1 VLASHPTL
9 AKFLLR
15 QQLLVA
21 TSFAAYVVFASLRVP
36 VNALAVILAALMLGN
51 LGTSCMEALKS
62 LYDKRPVPY
71 NWLAFVALLALTTPV
86 YVTATMW
93 SVGWLLFPHEDLT
106 WKNIWPGWEFSA
118 LASMVFGITSYG
130 FSRLK
135 TRLETRN
142 RELQEA
148 LTSRIVRLE
157 LQDQELQRA
166 REIQESLL
174 PREIPQM
181 EKFQIACVWQP
192 ARSVG
197 GDYFDV
203 LKVAQN
209 KIGICIADVVGKGV
223 SAALL
228 MANVQAAVRAFAL
241 DAGGPASVC
250 TRINSVLCG
259 NIAHDKFVT
268 FFYGLLDGATGSL
281 TYCNAGHLPPI
292 LIHNSGPSVPLTTG
306 GIVLGFSSDVEYEE
320 GTVRIERGDRLAL
333 FTDGITEATN
343 ANGNEYGDCR
353 IESILRMSRNET
365 ASVLANRVI
374 TDAAAFCGGQFNDDV
389 TMIVVAAEPLRS
401 SAAAVLAGTPS
412 ESIA

>member
-1 VLASHPTL
+1 MLAKHPTL

-21 TSFAAYVVFASLRVP
+21 TSFAAYVLFASLRVP
-36 VNALAVILAALMLGN
+36 VNALAVILSALMLGN
-51 LGTSCMEALKS
+51 LGISCMEALKP
-62 LYDKRPVPY
+62 LYDERPSLY

-86 YVTATMW
+86 YVTATVW

-118 LASMVFGITSYG
+118 LASIVFGITSYG

-142 RELQEA
+142 RELEEA

-157 LQDQELQRA
+157 LQDQELHRA

-174 PREIPQM
+174 PQEIPQM
-181 EKFQIACVWQP
+181 ENFQIACVWQP

-203 LKVAQN
+203 LKVGRN

-241 DAGGPASVC
+241 DAGGPACVC

-268 FFYGLLDGATGSL
+268 FFYGLLDGETCSL

-292 LIHNSGPSVPLTTG
+292 LIHNSGPSVPLATG
-306 GIVLGFSSDVEYEE
+306 GVVLGFSPDVEYEE
-320 GTVRIERGDRLAL
+320 GIIRIERGDRLAL
-333 FTDGITEATN
+333 FTDGITEAAN
-343 ANGNEYGDCR
+343 ASGNEYGDSR
-353 IESILRMSRNET
+353 VESILRMSLDET
-365 ASVLANRVI
+365 ASALANRVI
-374 TDAAAFCGGQFNDDV
+374 TDVTGFCCGQFNDDV
-389 TMIVVAAEPLRS
+389 TMMVVAAEPLRS
-401 SAAAVLAGTPS
+401 SATAVLARTPS
-412 ESIA
+412 QSIA